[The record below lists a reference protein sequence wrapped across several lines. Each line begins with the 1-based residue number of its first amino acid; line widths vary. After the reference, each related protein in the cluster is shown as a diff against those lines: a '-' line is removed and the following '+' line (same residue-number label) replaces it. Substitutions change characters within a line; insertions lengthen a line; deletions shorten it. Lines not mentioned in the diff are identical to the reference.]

1 LIKHLKDKMEPI
13 TVIIETPKNSQVKFD
28 HDKKLDRFKLNKI
41 LPAGM
46 MFPFDFGYIPGT
58 KGGDGDPLDIIAIA
72 EFGTFTG
79 CAMDCRI
86 IGALL
91 AEQKE
96 KGAEQIRNDRFLAI
110 PIQSELFKNVREP
123 GHLPKGL
130 IDQLRDFFINYNK
143 EAKKDFKVLAIV
155 GSKKAYSLI
164 KSPAQKV
171 KNSR

>member
-1 LIKHLKDKMEPI
+1 MDPV

-28 HDKKLDRFKLNKI
+28 YDPGLQCFKLKKI

-46 MFPFDFGYIPGT
+46 VFPFDFGYIPGT
-58 KGGDGDPLDIIAIA
+58 KGGDGDPLDIIVIA

-86 IGALL
+86 IGAML

-96 KGAEQIRNDRFLAI
+96 KGSKKIRNDRFLAI
-110 PIQSELFKNVREP
+110 PLQSMMFKDVHELSQ
-123 GHLPKGL
+123 LPKEL
-130 IDQLRDFFINYNK
+130 TRQLQDFFINYNK
-143 EAKKDFKVLAIV
+143 AALKDFKVLRIV

-164 KSPAQKV
+164 NKPV
-171 KNSR
+171 NSR